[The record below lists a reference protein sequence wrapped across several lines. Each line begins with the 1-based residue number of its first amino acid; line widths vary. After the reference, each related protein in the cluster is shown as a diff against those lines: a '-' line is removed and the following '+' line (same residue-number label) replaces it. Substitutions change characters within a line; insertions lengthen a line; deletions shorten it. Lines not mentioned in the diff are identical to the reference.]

1 MTAART
7 SSAAS
12 HQVSLEENSELP
24 EPLRVTF
31 RDEHPLMLG
40 SANVAA
46 RLSRLAVKGTLSLQ
60 QTLPMQRKR
69 DLLQLPQTNLNFETS
84 LELEEESCKIV
95 KKSAWEVCCSPR
107 FEVLNRPS
115 IQALRRW
122 SGTSPP
128 PSDVSFLV

>member
-1 MTAART
+1 MTAARS

-84 LELEEESCKIV
+84 LELEEESCKI
-95 KKSAWEVCCSPR
+95 
-107 FEVLNRPS
+107 F
-115 IQALRRW
+115 
-122 SGTSPP
+122 
-128 PSDVSFLV
+128 

>member
-1 MTAART
+1 M
-7 SSAAS
+7 
-12 HQVSLEENSELP
+12 SLEENSELP

-84 LELEEESCKIV
+84 LELEEESCKILTT
-95 KKSAWEVCCSPR
+95 SAWEVCCSPL
-107 FEVLNRPS
+107 FEVLE
-115 IQALRRW
+115 
-122 SGTSPP
+122 
-128 PSDVSFLV
+128 